1 MTTPDRR
8 RTGNPVP
15 QWGSQGE
22 PHPAHDTAPV
32 PEPAPMTPVPAGDDH
47 DAVLAE
53 RDRLRQTV
61 ADVEHTRT
69 RATWFGVVIGAVI
82 LVLLLVFIVQN
93 LESQRIELI
102 FWEVNLPLGVSLL
115 IAAIAGALIVALIG
129 GLRMLQ
135 LRRALK
141 KAAG

>member
-22 PHPAHDTAPV
+22 PHPAHDAVPV
-32 PEPAPMTPVPAGDDH
+32 PEPAPVTPVPAADDH

-69 RATWFGVVIGAVI
+69 RATWFGVVIGAII

-115 IAAIAGALIVALIG
+115 IAAIAGALIVAIIG

-141 KAAG
+141 RAAG

>member
-1 MTTPDRR
+1 MTTPEDRR
-8 RTGNPVP
+8 HTGSVP
-15 QWGSQGE
+15 AWGEQ
-22 PHPAHDTAPV
+22 PAGS
-32 PEPAPMTPVPAGDDH
+32 PVPAAGHPQTPDQHSPDPGPDH
-47 DAVLAE
+47 RA
-53 RDRLRQTV
+53 RRQRTV

-69 RATWFGVVIGAVI
+69 RATWFGVVIGAII

-93 LESQRIELI
+93 LDSQTIELL

-115 IAAIAGALIVALIG
+115 IAAIAGALIVALVG

-141 KAAG
+141 KTAT

>member
-8 RTGNPVP
+8 RSGNPVP

-22 PHPAHDTAPV
+22 PGSASASDPAPV
-32 PEPAPMTPVPAGDDH
+32 PPTPASASDAP

-69 RATWFGVVIGAVI
+69 RAAWFGVVIGAII

-115 IAAIAGALIVALIG
+115 IAAIAGALIVALVG

>member
-1 MTTPDRR
+1 VPPTP
-8 RTGNPVP
+8 
-15 QWGSQGE
+15 
-22 PHPAHDTAPV
+22 AA
-32 PEPAPMTPVPAGDDH
+32 AGDDP

-69 RATWFGVVIGAVI
+69 RAAWFGVVIGAII
-82 LVLLLVFIVQN
+82 LVQLLVFIVQN

-115 IAAIAGALIVALIG
+115 IAAIAGALIVALVG

>member
-1 MTTPDRR
+1 MTTPEDRPH
-8 RTGNPVP
+8 TGSVP
-15 QWGSQGE
+15 AWGEQ
-22 PHPAHDTAPV
+22 PAGS
-32 PEPAPMTPVPAGDDH
+32 PVPAAGHPHTPEQHSPEPDP
-47 DAVLAE
+47 
-53 RDRLRQTV
+53 RDRLRRTV

-69 RATWFGVVIGAVI
+69 RATWFGVVIGAII

-93 LESQRIELI
+93 LGSQTIELL

-115 IAAIAGALIVALIG
+115 IAAIAGALIVALVG

-141 KAAG
+141 KAAK

>member
-1 MTTPDRR
+1 MTTPEDRR
-8 RTGNPVP
+8 HT
-15 QWGSQGE
+15 SS
-22 PHPAHDTAPV
+22 
-32 PEPAPMTPVPAGDDH
+32 VPAWGEQPAGSPPPATGHAHTPEQHAPDPDH
-47 DAVLAE
+47 
-53 RDRLRQTV
+53 RDRLRRTV

-69 RATWFGVVIGAVI
+69 RATWFGVVIGAII

-93 LESQRIELI
+93 LQSQNIDLL

-115 IAAIAGALIVALIG
+115 IAAIAGALVVALVG

-141 KAAG
+141 KAAK

>member
-1 MTTPDRR
+1 MTTPEDRR
-8 RTGNPVP
+8 HTGSVP
-15 QWGSQGE
+15 AWGEQ
-22 PHPAHDTAPV
+22 PAGS
-32 PEPAPMTPVPAGDDH
+32 PVPATDH
-47 DAVLAE
+47 PHAPDQHSPEPDHRA
-53 RDRLRQTV
+53 RLRRTV

-69 RATWFGVVIGAVI
+69 RATWFGVVIGAII

-93 LESQRIELI
+93 LDSQKIELL

-115 IAAIAGALIVALIG
+115 IAAIAGALIVALVG

-141 KAAG
+141 KAAT

>member
-8 RTGNPVP
+8 RSGNPVP
-15 QWGSQGE
+15 QWGSRGE
-22 PHPAHDTAPV
+22 PGSASASDPAPV
-32 PEPAPMTPVPAGDDH
+32 PPTPAAAGDDP

-69 RATWFGVVIGAVI
+69 RAAWFGVVIGAII

-93 LESQRIELI
+93 LESQRIELL

-115 IAAIAGALIVALIG
+115 IAAIAGALIVALVG